1 MLAYHPDG
9 HANQV
14 LNILDS
20 ECRGVVQ
27 GIERAVLEFKW
38 RFLGLSEADLA
49 TAVEC
54 LFAEGLLR
62 PAGRLLR
69 LTPQGYARLTVSE
82 VAEATPPSASAPVSP
97 PPPVTGGAPTE
108 YGVREKLLSVFR
120 ARGVEAGGKLSAA
133 ELSRYWEVAR
143 YRAADL
149 RSGLDLLLRDGHAKV
164 GRFGQAMFRLEK
176 DGQKYLAGQDAPGW
190 MAKEAVALAAE
201 NLCRQSLPDQV
212 LCILA
217 ARKFYDA
224 NGREV
229 ERSFYELDYL
239 LERYEVPDF
248 ARFHACELLHRLGY
262 AEVLAEGPSL
272 RLTEAGRALVL
283 LAETS
288 NVVQWSV
295 QQALKALEPT
305 KPEAETP

>member
-1 MLAYHPDG
+1 M
-9 HANQV
+9 
-14 LNILDS
+14 
-20 ECRGVVQ
+20 
-27 GIERAVLEFKW
+27 
-38 RFLGLSEADLA
+38 
-49 TAVEC
+49 
-54 LFAEGLLR
+54 
-62 PAGRLLR
+62 
-69 LTPQGYARLTVSE
+69 
-82 VAEATPPSASAPVSP
+82 
-97 PPPVTGGAPTE
+97 
-108 YGVREKLLSVFR
+108 REKLLSVFR
-120 ARGVEAGGKLSAA
+120 ARGIEAGGRLLAA

-217 ARKFYDA
+217 ARKFYDT

-272 RLTEAGRALVL
+272 RLTDAGRALVL

-305 KPEAETP
+305 QAGAELP